1 MTINSRP
8 VLDPLLVFAGI
19 GCIFVAVIT
28 FITDMA
34 KPPGPLADIA
44 LLHLVAG
51 LIALKVRKL

>member
-8 VLDPLLVFAGI
+8 VLDPLLLFTGI
-19 GCIFVAVIT
+19 GCIVVAVIT
-28 FITDMA
+28 FITDLS

-44 LLHLVAG
+44 LLHFVAG